1 MEKCSLC
8 GGKIVNH
15 RCVDCGM
22 PYPEKPHYTLRSET
36 AHTHNVNG
44 EEVLHRVRSAAG
56 KDPVYTCDA
65 EDEQDRIDLEGA
77 RPTCM
82 PRPGRRTRQNR
93 SAASPSRISAGADGW
108 SP

>member
-1 MEKCSLC
+1 MRRQNREPSVRGLRYAVP
-8 GGKIVNH
+8 G
-15 RCVDCGM
+15 
-22 PYPEKPHYTLRSET
+22 KPHYTLRSET

-77 RPTCM
+77 TPHPAW
-82 PRPGRRTRQNR
+82 PRPG
-93 SAASPSRISAGADGW
+93 S
-108 SP
+108 

>member
-65 EDEQDRIDLEGA
+65 EDEQDRIDLGTGTI
-77 RPTCM
+77 RQIHC
-82 PRPGRRTRQNR
+82 RRCRQLC
-93 SAASPSRISAGADGW
+93 ASWFG
-108 SP
+108 